1 MSITVS
7 KLQIAL
13 GADASGVQSTL
24 TNLSLEADTQTQPGL
39 WQLLQGV
46 VRSIVES
53 AQFWTHA
60 GASSRTFD
68 SPNEAQT
75 FFDLLSTEERSKF
88 SAETL
93 TNIDGCIAQT
103 LPPLVE
109 DRGTPA
115 YIVVTL
121 LLGIAG
127 DWRGW
132 DGVGDESALSH
143 SGLKRILET
152 LTRMPPEDLM
162 VLELLWSPQTAADS
176 LSAEE
181 MEAEY
186 RDLKPLV

>member
-24 TNLSLEADTQTQPGL
+24 TNLSLEADTQTQQGL

-46 VRSIVES
+46 VRAIVES
-53 AQFWTHA
+53 AEYWTHA
-60 GASSRTFD
+60 GASSRRFD

-109 DRGTPA
+109 DSGTPA
-115 YIVVTL
+115 YVVVTL
-121 LLGIAG
+121 LLGTTG
-127 DWRGW
+127 DCLGW
-132 DGVGDESALSH
+132 ESVGDESALSH

>member
-1 MSITVS
+1 MSVS
-7 KLQIAL
+7 VCKLQIAL
-13 GADASGVQSTL
+13 CADAAGVQSTL
-24 TNLSLEADTQTQPGL
+24 TNLSLEADTQTSQGL
-39 WQLLQGV
+39 WQLLQEV
-46 VRSIVES
+46 VRSLLES
-53 AQFWTHA
+53 AEYWTHA

-103 LPPLVE
+103 PPPLVE

-121 LLGIAG
+121 LLGTAG
-127 DWRGW
+127 DRLGW
-132 DGVGDESALSH
+132 DGVGDECAFSH
-143 SGLKRILET
+143 SGVRGILET
-152 LTRMPPEDLM
+152 LTRMPLEDLM
-162 VLELLWSPQTAADS
+162 VLELLWSPQTATDS
-176 LSAEE
+176 LSTEE